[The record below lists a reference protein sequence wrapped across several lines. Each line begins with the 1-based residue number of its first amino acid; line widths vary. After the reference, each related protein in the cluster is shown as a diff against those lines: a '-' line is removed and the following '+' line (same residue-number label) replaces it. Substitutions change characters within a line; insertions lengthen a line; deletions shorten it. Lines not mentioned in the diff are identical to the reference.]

1 MGLFKSIGRVFK
13 RVGKTVAKIAPYALA
28 AAAVVYTGGAA
39 LGVGGM
45 TGGWGAAAA
54 KLGALAGKGVLA
66 NTITGA
72 LTQAGYG
79 AAVGGLIG
87 GKKGLKQGAAIGAIS
102 GAAMGAA
109 GFQTDPLKGVWEKKA
124 AADAAQTYGS
134 GKGLI
139 RAENLAPAQVAQA
152 PGETTS
158 LSAAGAG
165 GGSGAGDQVA
175 KTGWDKFLE
184 SSAAG
189 GVASGVGQGLLSLA
203 QSSDDGLQRDREER
217 AAVEKNYG
225 TLGKGL
231 LSESQMDNTVR
242 PLPHERFGGGLL
254 PPGTPAA
261 AAAGGNNGLLRA
273 PQAKALPRFDPG
285 NTGRV
290 EVGPDG
296 RLQWV
301 AA

>member
-1 MGLFKSIGRVFK
+1 MGLFKSVGKIFK
-13 RVGKTVAKIAPYALA
+13 KVGKTVAKVAPYALA
-28 AAAVVYTGGAA
+28 AAAVVFTGGAA
-39 LGVGGM
+39 LGVGAM
-45 TGGWGAAAA
+45 AGGWGAAAA
-54 KLGALAGKGVLA
+54 SLASFAGPTLA
-66 NTITGA
+66 PIIGGA

-79 AAVGGLIG
+79 AAVGGVLG
-87 GKKGLKQGAAIGAIS
+87 GKRGLKSGAAIGAIT
-102 GAAMGAA
+102 GATMGAMGMN
-109 GFQTDPLKGVWEKKA
+109 TDPLKGVWEKKA